1 MKLLPKSKKT
11 KKEYPT
17 LKEYRESREKGKTN
31 LIMATTFSMT
41 LSLTPFFLT
50 SCNSEKV
57 TSEKIKNMKIKIEKT
72 KVEKTKVEKTKIEK
86 IKDQIG
92 KPNQVLG
99 RQALSDDKNFK
110 DSRKT
115 IKTSDSKDKK
125 IEKPQALDG
134 VVGSF
139 KDNPCDTDI
148 KNTKKDEKSEKVKE
162 SKVINKKD
170 EIKEED
176 KINKKDKIKK
186 PKILIGKR
194 KIKRDK

>member
-1 MKLLPKSKKT
+1 MKLLPKNKKN
-11 KKEYPT
+11 KQEYPT
-17 LKEYRESREKGKTN
+17 LKEYRESRKKGKTN
-31 LIMATTFSMT
+31 LIMVTTFSMT

-50 SCNSEKV
+50 SCNSKKV
-57 TSEKIKNMKIKIEKT
+57 TSEKIKDTKTKIEKIKI
-72 KVEKTKVEKTKIEK
+72 EKTKIEK

-92 KPNQVLG
+92 KPDQVLG
-99 RQALSDDKNFK
+99 KQALSNDKNFK

-115 IKTSDSKDKK
+115 IKILGPKDKK

-162 SKVINKKD
+162 PKV
-170 EIKEED
+170 
-176 KINKKDKIKK
+176 IKK
-186 PKILIGKR
+186 PRILKGKR
-194 KIKRDK
+194 VAPKRDDK